1 MAILIAVGLA
11 VSTGNIVYAVLS
23 GLAWGF
29 FADSIL
35 GIVFTLAVIGGLGA
49 LFGVAT

>member
-11 VSTGNIVYAVLS
+11 VSTGNIPYGVLA

-29 FADSIL
+29 FANSIL
-35 GIVFTLAVIGGLGA
+35 GILFALAVIGGLGA